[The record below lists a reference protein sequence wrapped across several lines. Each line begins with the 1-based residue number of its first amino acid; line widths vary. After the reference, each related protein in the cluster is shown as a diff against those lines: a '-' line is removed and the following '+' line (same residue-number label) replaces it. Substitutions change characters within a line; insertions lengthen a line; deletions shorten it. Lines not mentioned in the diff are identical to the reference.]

1 MSPNPPQNVHQKPP
15 IGRLGLV
22 ALSLALVTGC
32 TTSDSGGIDEPDAS
46 PSASSSPTTGA
57 TGSAEATQP
66 APSPTPSTTPGAT
79 PPPMPGALPDQ
90 DFTYDEAY
98 AAWQD
103 GMPYYDAFCI
113 HYEPVTPAG
122 VSQCEGIENGTVDSI
137 TGEPLGQ

>member
-1 MSPNPPQNVHQKPP
+1 MSPNPPQNVHQKSA

-32 TTSDSGGIDEPDAS
+32 TTPDSGGPDEPDAS
-46 PSASSSPTTGA
+46 PSASPSPTTGA

-66 APSPTPSTTPGAT
+66 ASPTPSTTPGAT

-113 HYEPVTPAG
+113 HYEPTTPAG
-122 VSQCEGIENGTVDSI
+122 VSQCEGIENGTVDSN

>member
-1 MSPNPPQNVHQKPP
+1 MSPNPSQNVHQKSAF
-15 IGRLGLV
+15 GRLGLV
-22 ALSLALVTGC
+22 VLSLALVTGC
-32 TTSDSGGIDEPDAS
+32 TTPGSGGTDEPDAS

-57 TGSAEATQP
+57 TGTAEATQP
-66 APSPTPSTTPGAT
+66 ASPTPSTTPGAT

>member
-1 MSPNPPQNVHQKPP
+1 MSPNAPQNVHQKPAV
-15 IGRLGLV
+15 GRLGLV

-32 TTSDSGGIDEPDAS
+32 TTPGGGEPDAP

-57 TGSAEATQP
+57 TGTAEATRP
-66 APSPTPSTTPGAT
+66 ESPTPSTTPGTA

-98 AAWQD
+98 AAWRD
-103 GMPYYDAFCI
+103 GTPYYDAFCI

-122 VSQCEGIENGTVDSI
+122 VSQCEGIENGSVDSI
-137 TGEPLGQ
+137 TGEPLGR

>member
-1 MSPNPPQNVHQKPP
+1 MSSNPPQNVHQKSA
-15 IGRLGLV
+15 IGRLGLA
-22 ALSLALVTGC
+22 ALSLALVAGC
-32 TTSDSGGIDEPDAS
+32 TTPDSGEPDEPDAS
-46 PSASSSPTTGA
+46 PSASSAPTTGA
-57 TGSAEATQP
+57 TGTAEATQP
-66 APSPTPSTTPGAT
+66 ASPTPSTTPGAT

-122 VSQCEGIENGTVDSI
+122 VSQCEGIVNGTVDSI

>member
-1 MSPNPPQNVHQKPP
+1 MSPNPPQNVHQKSAF
-15 IGRLGLV
+15 GRLGLV

-32 TTSDSGGIDEPDAS
+32 TTPGSGGTDEPDAS

>member
-1 MSPNPPQNVHQKPP
+1 MSPNPPQNVHQKSAF
-15 IGRLGLV
+15 GRLGLV
-22 ALSLALVTGC
+22 VLSLALVTGC
-32 TTSDSGGIDEPDAS
+32 TTPDSGGTDEPDAS

-57 TGSAEATQP
+57 TGTAEATQP
-66 APSPTPSTTPGAT
+66 ASPTPGAT

-137 TGEPLGQ
+137 TGEYIGG